1 MQAALDLAVLM
12 LSRELS
18 QGTSSTSQIG
28 SKDTTYFTPHYNIDV
43 PETAGIP
50 RTIGSPGIRTIPD
63 AAGRRWRGAKPCPYV
78 EPLGLH
84 TEPFVMERP
93 CDRSRPEL

>member
-28 SKDTTYFTPHYNIDV
+28 SKATPISRRTTTSTSLDSWDTTNHRKSWYPYN
-43 PETAGIP
+43 T
-50 RTIGSPGIRTIPD
+50 
-63 AAGRRWRGAKPCPYV
+63 
-78 EPLGLH
+78 
-84 TEPFVMERP
+84 
-93 CDRSRPEL
+93 